1 MDATYNLYLYGF
13 FGKYRS
19 EGPNYLK
26 RGIGIVVYFSI
37 AFLCNA
43 ALFLFLLEDKYRI
56 WTTLIGAALAYVLSL
71 IGGGIFAKLAEGALG
86 QQLACLWSVLVLF
99 AIFFFLSVNNALQ
112 KLYLCVLCM
121 SNFAFLSFFLPL
133 FLGGLPFST
142 SGAPAGILSALLT
155 LLFYLLTGLCLYRP
169 LHHFSDRSIS
179 SSLMGITLIQ
189 LLCYFLCLGLFDF
202 LFQGY
207 PWGARLLSAVLFYCG
222 IIFVFRSI
230 YHAARFRQESATDAS
245 RRHMLETESGDFAD
259 MLASVKEVRAA
270 QKFGEYALDTVKVML
285 REEDTRRVAEYVA
298 NAKRNT
304 FLSPM
309 LETYHEDPYIN
320 AVIATKATIAK
331 QAGILFESS
340 AVTGNTPLESG
351 EICVAVNELLTKACQ
366 EAAEAPGN
374 RKIHFSIVPAEDS
387 LHFEAVYTAEAAE
400 ENKAGR
406 LPGKTLSDLLRWL
419 LEDFAEG
426 KNTSGFENTT
436 EMVGRYGGK
445 VSVSD
450 SAGLRTVSVAIRY

>member
-1 MDATYNLYLYGF
+1 M
-13 FGKYRS
+13 
-19 EGPNYLK
+19 
-26 RGIGIVVYFSI
+26 VYFSI

-56 WTTLIGAALAYVLSL
+56 WTTLIGTALAYVLSL
-71 IGGGIFAKLAEGALG
+71 IGGGIFANLAEGPLG

-99 AIFFFLSVNNALQ
+99 AVFFFLSVNNVLQ

-121 SNFAFLSFFLPL
+121 SNFAFLTFFLPL

-142 SGAPAGILSALLT
+142 AGVPAGILSFLFT
-155 LLFYLLTGLCLYRP
+155 VLFYLLIGLCLYRP
-169 LHHFSDRSIS
+169 LHHFSDRSVS
-179 SSLMGITLIQ
+179 GFLVGITLIQ
-189 LLCYFLCLGLFDF
+189 LLCYLFSLGFFDF
-202 LFQGY
+202 FFQGY
-207 PWGARLLSAVLFYCG
+207 VWGGKLLTVVLLYCG
-222 IIFVFRSI
+222 IIFVFRSL
-230 YHAARFRQESATDAS
+230 YHAARFRQESAMDAS
-245 RRHMLETESGDFAD
+245 RRYLLETESGDFAD

-285 REEDTRRVAEYVA
+285 REEDTQRVSEYVA

-309 LETYHEDPYIN
+309 LDTYHEDPYIN

-340 AVTGNTPLESG
+340 AITGNTPLETG
-351 EICVAVNELLTKACQ
+351 EICMAVNELLTKACQ
-366 EAAEAPGN
+366 EAADVSGN
-374 RKIHFSIVPAEDS
+374 KKIHFSIVPSEDS
-387 LHFEAVYTAEAAE
+387 LHFEAVYTAEAE
-400 ENKAGR
+400 EEPQKVQR
-406 LPGKTLSDLLRWL
+406 LPGKNFSDLLHWL
-419 LEDFAEG
+419 LEDFTEG
-426 KNTSGFENTT
+426 KDSVGLENTA

-445 VSVSD
+445 MSVTN